1 MLTPWQQPR
10 VIHQSTLILESYRH
24 WLGEELLSHPAD
36 WEETAHLLFE
46 APFVVVS
53 HGLGKDPILNY
64 GNRQALELWEMTW
77 DSFIQTPS
85 RLTAE
90 ILSRPERAAMLKK
103 VSAQGFSKD
112 YRGVRVSSSG
122 RRFRIEQAVIWNILD
137 KKHHPF
143 GQAAAFHRWTYLEG
157 NS

>member
-1 MLTPWQQPR
+1 MLAPWQQPR
-10 VIHQSTLILESYRH
+10 VVEQSLLILKSYFH
-24 WLGEELLSHPAD
+24 WIGEELLPLSPD
-36 WEETAHLLFE
+36 GLETAQRLFA

-53 HGLGKDPILNY
+53 HGPGKDPVLNY
-64 GNRQALELWEMTW
+64 GNRKALELWEMTW

-103 VSAQGFSKD
+103 VSAQGFSRD

-122 RRFRIEQAVIWNILD
+122 RRFRIEEAVIWNILD
-137 KKHHPF
+137 EKKRPY
-143 GQAAAFHRWTYLEG
+143 GQAAAFHRWTYL
-157 NS
+157 

>member
-1 MLTPWQQPR
+1 MLAPWQQPR
-10 VIHQSTLILESYRH
+10 VINQSVLILESYRH
-24 WLGEELLSHPAD
+24 WIGEELVSHSSD
-36 WEETAHLLFE
+36 LEETAQLLFE

-53 HGLGKDPILNY
+53 HGLGKDPVLNY
-64 GNRQALELWEMTW
+64 GNRKALELWEMTW

-103 VSAQGFSKD
+103 VSASGFSRD

-137 KKHHPF
+137 EKKRPF
-143 GQAAAFHRWTYLEG
+143 GQAAAFQQWTYL
-157 NS
+157 